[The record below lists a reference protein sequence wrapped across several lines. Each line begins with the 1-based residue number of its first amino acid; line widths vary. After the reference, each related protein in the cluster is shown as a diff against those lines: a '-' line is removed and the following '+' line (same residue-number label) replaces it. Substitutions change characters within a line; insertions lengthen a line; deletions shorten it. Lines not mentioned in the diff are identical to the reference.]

1 MDCVF
6 CKISAGEI
14 PSRKI
19 YEDELCLAFYDVAP
33 AAPVHALVIP
43 KEHIPSVLEAQDAG
57 LLGRLLSV
65 ARDVAKLTGI
75 DENGFRLVINTGED
89 GGQTVP
95 HLHIHILGGRSLAWP
110 PG

>member
-6 CKISAGEI
+6 CKISGGEI
-14 PSRKI
+14 PSKKI

-57 LLGRLLSV
+57 LLGHLLSV